1 MCGIP
6 YLPLTDAVCDKV
18 LGVDEKQEV
27 KVSRAKTHFCLDE
40 VVFAPSCGSML

>member
-6 YLPLTDAVCDKV
+6 FLPLTDAVCDKV

-27 KVSRAKTHFCLDE
+27 KVSRAQTHFSLDE
-40 VVFAPSCGSML
+40 VVCTPSCGSMV